1 MTSDIIWL
9 IGRFVAK
16 VEFANPAFWRFRFDA
31 GTQICP
37 GCPWRLVRSGAI
49 VLSSEDHGHPY
60 GHGVPVDAAARCRPL
75 LIQHTVVQ
83 AEVRNDTR
91 DILLYF
97 DNDPRQEIV
106 PLSSGYESWE
116 IVDPSGRQIVAQG
129 GGNVVT

>member
-1 MTSDIIWL
+1 M
-9 IGRFVAK
+9 
-16 VEFANPAFWRFRFDA
+16 
-31 GTQICP
+31 
-37 GCPWRLVRSGAI
+37 
-49 VLSSEDHGHPY
+49 LSSEDHGHPY
-60 GHGVPVDAAARCRPL
+60 DHGVPVDTAARCRPL